1 MTSRRHT
8 TDATRRQAD
17 TLSRVL
23 DTAFRIP
30 GTDWR
35 FGLDPIIGL
44 IPGLGDV
51 VGGGVSTYILYLAAR
66 AGAPRSLL
74 ARMLVNIGLDAVLGA
89 IPLIGIVFD
98 VGYKANA
105 RNTALLRRFLDDPK
119 PTKAASRGFLVA
131 VALALIALAALVLW
145 LAALLIAFLLERLS

>member
-1 MTSRRHT
+1 MNRTHT
-8 TDATRRQAD
+8 TGSTRQRVDA
-17 TLSRVL
+17 LSRLL

-66 AGAPRSLL
+66 AGAPRSVL
-74 ARMLVNIGLDAVLGA
+74 ARMLVNIGLDTVLGA
-89 IPLIGIVFD
+89 IPLLGIVFD
-98 VGYKANA
+98 VGYKANT
-105 RNTALLRRFLDDPK
+105 RNAALLRRYLDDPR
-119 PTKAASRGFLVA
+119 PTRSASRGFVIA
-131 VALALIALAALVLW
+131 GVIALLALAALVLW
-145 LAALLIAFLLERLS
+145 LAVAVIGFLLARLSG